1 MKDTVF
7 LAGASGAIGIALVR
21 LLVDDGYRVYGT
33 TRRPEPAAA
42 LAARGAEPVIVDIFD
57 RQALFDALART
68 RPGIVVHQLT
78 DLPPGLDPARMAD
91 AVPRN
96 ARIRDE
102 GTRNLVEAARSA
114 GCRRFVA
121 QSIAW
126 GYAPGPKPY
135 TEAAPLDATAIGAR
149 AITLH
154 GVVALERAI
163 LDTSGDQVGTVL
175 RYGNLYGPG
184 TGRNQ
189 REGASPVHVEAAAWA
204 ALLAVRHPQ
213 QGIFNVAEDGAEVSS
228 ERAKQVL
235 GWRPDMRLAEQVQEA
250 PRQ

>member
-7 LAGASGAIGIALVR
+7 LAGASGAIGIALVK
-21 LLVDDGYRVYGT
+21 LLVDEGYRVYGT
-33 TRRPEPAAA
+33 TRRPERAAA
-42 LAARGAEPVIVDIFD
+42 LAARGAEPVIVDMFD
-57 RQALFDALART
+57 RHALFDALART

-102 GTRNLVEAARSA
+102 GTRNLVDAARAA

-135 TEAAPLDATAIGAR
+135 TEAAPLDSTQVGAR
-149 AITLH
+149 AITVH
-154 GVVALERAI
+154 GVIALERAI
-163 LDTSGDQVGTVL
+163 LDTTGGQVGTVL

-184 TGRNQ
+184 TGRSERQ
-189 REGASPVHVEAAAWA
+189 GASPLHVEAAAWA
-204 ALLAVRHPQ
+204 ALLAVRHPR

-228 ERAKQVL
+228 ERAKQLL
-235 GWRPDMRLAEQVQEA
+235 GWRPDMRLIERALEA
-250 PRQ
+250 P